1 MGTHFCLGSALAR
14 LEGRVAL
21 EEILKRF
28 PEWEVDLSRATLSP
42 TSTVRGGECMPA
54 LVSR

>member
-1 MGTHFCLGSALAR
+1 

-28 PEWEVDLSRATLSP
+28 TDWEVDIQGAIFATS
-42 TSTVRGGECMPA
+42 SMVRGWDTLPA
-54 LVSR
+54 VLG